1 MSERD
6 NIQPLLVL
14 RKLTRAIT
22 DAVRVQITEYLTT
35 LAPVFRPQT
44 VFGDYIVGGV
54 KESTRRAEQALKEV
68 QTLYET
74 VAPAKPFNLRREL
87 TPPFNFGPAGLEIT
101 PVDYIHVIQ
110 SGSETRRITVRCPLT
125 WTVSYAGF
133 SPSRLPE
140 LLDPRVRGEELQRF
154 ILSHLVLRAVTTH
167 QHGLVQMFEALR
179 FPLVSSKTPEFGDL
193 PMTRI
198 GVGISTARPSDAVVL
213 ESAEVTGIDA
223 FEEVVNVDDIS
234 RLVDPLKERLM
245 AIARQHWPALATP

>member
-22 DAVRVQITEYLTT
+22 DAVRAQITEYLTT

-44 VFGDYIVGGV
+44 VLGDYIVGGV

-133 SPSRLPE
+133 SPSRLQE

-154 ILSHLVLRAVTTH
+154 ILSHLVLRAVTTY

-179 FPLVSSKTPEFGDL
+179 FPLVTSKTAEFGEL

-198 GVGISTARPSDAVVL
+198 GVGISTARPSDAIVL
-213 ESAEVTGIDA
+213 ESAELTGIDA

-245 AIARQHWPALATP
+245 AIARQHLPALATP